1 MPRKF
6 PTLTRALR
14 RDRRARLMLALPLA
28 MLALIIPW
36 AAQAH
41 PGHGAEGA
49 FASGLM
55 HPLGGADHWI
65 AMLAVGLAGGV
76 MGGRAALALPLA
88 FVAAMLA
95 AGIATAGGLALPLIE
110 PLILASLVVLGA
122 ALMLAL
128 RPALPLAVA
137 AVALFGA
144 AHGAAHGAEGPG
156 SGLVPYALGFV
167 LSTAA
172 LHGAGL
178 ALARRVA
185 PVVARVLGGGALVA
199 GMALALG

>member
-1 MPRKF
+1 MPRSS

-14 RDRRARLMLALPLA
+14 RDRRARLVLALPLA
-28 MLALIIPW
+28 VLALILPW

-49 FASGLM
+49 LASGLM

-65 AMLAVGLAGGV
+65 AMLAVGLAGGLL
-76 MGGRAALALPLA
+76 GGRARLALPAA
-88 FVAAMLA
+88 FLSAMVAG
-95 AGIATAGGLALPLIE
+95 GIATAGGLVLPLVE
-110 PLILASLVVLGA
+110 PLILASLIVMGA

-128 RPALPLAVA
+128 RPGLPLAMA

-144 AHGAAHGAEGPG
+144 AHGAAHGTEGPAA
-156 SGLVPYALGFV
+156 GLLPYALGFV

-178 ALARRVA
+178 ALAWRLA
-185 PVVARVLGGGALVA
+185 PAVARVLGGGALAA
-199 GMALALG
+199 GLALALG